1 MKKILT
7 TTFILLLA
15 SPALFS
21 QEKWDLK
28 KCVAYAL
35 ENNIDIKQS
44 RIQEKLSELTYKQSK
59 DGRWPTLS
67 FSTGFGEQFGRSIDP
82 TTNQFTTNAISQA
95 SAGLQSGVTLFNFF
109 SIKNNIDANRINLS
123 AAEKQTEK
131 LQNDIAL
138 NVAAAYLQALL
149 TNEQANIAQV
159 QLSQTSEQLNMTRKR
174 VDAGDLPELN
184 AVMLESQLATDS
196 SNFLVTKSQYELNLL
211 SLKALLNLPAEYPFA
226 IATPNISEIPVVPIA
241 ELNPNDVY
249 GSAANI
255 NPLLK
260 VSQLKLEAAKKN
272 TLVARGQMYPSLSAF
287 GNLNSGYSSALKNYY
302 TGTTSTVFLP
312 SALYVDNNGTRL
324 PVYSPSITYSEIQK
338 ASLPRQFNNNFQQSI
353 GLSLSVP
360 IFNGNQL
367 RTNWNRA
374 KQNERSMQLQ
384 TQADSLSLK
393 QSIHQAYQNVI
404 SALQTKN
411 SREKAVIA
419 AQRSYDL
426 GRKRYEIGML
436 PTLDLTV
443 LQGNLQRAKI
453 DAVTADFDYV
463 FKLKVLEFYKENSIK
478 L

>member
-21 QEKWDLK
+21 QEKWDLR

-67 FSTGFGEQFGRSIDP
+67 FSTGFGEQFGRSVDP

-109 SIKNNIDANRINLS
+109 SIKNNIDANRLNLS
-123 AAEKQTEK
+123 ATEKQTEK

-149 TNEQANIAQV
+149 TNEQANISQV
-159 QLSQTSEQLNMTRKR
+159 QLSQTNEQLSMTRKR

-184 AVMLESQLATDS
+184 ALMLESQLATDS
-196 SNFLVTKSQYELNLL
+196 SNFLVSKAQYELNLL

-226 IATPNISEIPVVPIA
+226 ITTPDISEIPVVPIA
-241 ELNPNDVY
+241 ELSPGEVY
-249 GSAANI
+249 NSAANI
-255 NPLLK
+255 NPLLQ
-260 VSQLKLEAAKKN
+260 VSQLRLEAARKN

-287 GNLNSGYSSALKNYY
+287 GNLNTGYSSALKNYY
-302 TGTTSTVFLP
+302 TGTTSTVFAP

-324 PVYSPSITYSEIQK
+324 PVYSPNISYSEIQK
-338 ASLPRQFNNNFQQSI
+338 ASLPRQFNNNFQQSV
-353 GLSLSVP
+353 GVSLNIP
-360 IFNGNQL
+360 IFNGHQL

-374 KQNERSMQLQ
+374 KQNEKSMQLQ

-411 SREKAVIA
+411 SREKAVSA